1 MNKQIQQ
8 VLEFQENFGKVQRKP
23 KKLTKAR
30 SRLRQ
35 MLLKEKVK
43 DLDEAKTLLDIAQ
56 SVTDIIY
63 FSIGTA
69 HECGFADRL
78 EILFDEVHRSNM
90 TMLDFEGHAH
100 LSKKG
105 IIVKSSRYTPPDIK
119 RIMDRDFS
127 LYAENEILKELANME
142 RENQH
147 NKIIGKIKKHLSF
160 FDRILYKMHL
170 SIEKR
175 LKKRV
180 EVKYP
185 ITVDDNIK
193 VCVYGDEHVL

>member
-8 VLEFQENFGKVQRKP
+8 VLEFQEHFGKIERKP

-30 SRLRQ
+30 TRLRQ
-35 MLLKEKVK
+35 MLLEKKVK
-43 DLDEAKTLLDIAQ
+43 DLDEAKTLLDVANL
-56 SVTDIIY
+56 VTDIIY

-90 TMLDFEGHAH
+90 TMLDFEGNAQ
-100 LSKKG
+100 LSRKG
-105 IIVKSSRYTPPDIK
+105 IIVKSSRYTPPNIK

-147 NKIIGKIKKHLSF
+147 NKIIGKIKKHLNF
-160 FDRILYKMHL
+160 FDRILYKIHL

-185 ITVDDNIK
+185 ITVNDDIK
-193 VCVYGDEHVL
+193 VCVYGDEYVL